1 MITII
6 AGPRS
11 INDISIVE
19 KAIAASGFTITKVV
33 SGTAKGVDKL
43 GERWAIK
50 NDILVELMPADWD
63 KYGKSAGYKR
73 NLAMAEVSEALIAIW
88 DGQSSGAK
96 HMINIARLQK
106 LPTFIFN
113 INLLNE

>member
-6 AGPRS
+6 AGSRG

-19 KAIAASGFTITKVV
+19 QAIATSGFTITKVV

-43 GERWAIK
+43 GEVWAIK

-63 KYGKSAGYKR
+63 KYGKSAGYR
-73 NLAMAEVSEALIAIW
+73 HNLAMSEVSEALIAIW
-88 DGQSSGAK
+88 DGHSKGTK
-96 HMINIARLQK
+96 HMIDIARLKK
-106 LPTFIFN
+106 LHIFVFTV
-113 INLLNE
+113 NL